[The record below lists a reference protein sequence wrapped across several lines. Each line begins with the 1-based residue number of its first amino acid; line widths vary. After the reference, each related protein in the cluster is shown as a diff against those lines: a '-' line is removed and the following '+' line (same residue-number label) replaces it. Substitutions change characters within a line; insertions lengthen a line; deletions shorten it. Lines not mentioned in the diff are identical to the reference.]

1 MILLVPDSGGV
12 LYPRVCVIIRLERI
26 KNQMLTG
33 KQKRHLRGLGHG
45 LKPVILI
52 GKKEVDEPLIAETG
66 AALACHELIK
76 VKVLEN
82 CMLDRHEASEA
93 LAAATGADV
102 AQILGKT
109 FLLYRA
115 AEKPVI
121 ELPMAKN

>member
-1 MILLVPDSGGV
+1 
-12 LYPRVCVIIRLERI
+12 
-26 KNQMLTG
+26 MLTG

-52 GKKEVDEPLIAETG
+52 GKKEIDEPLIAETE

-82 CMLDRHEASEA
+82 CMLDRHEAAESLSEA
-93 LAAATGADV
+93 TGSDI

-121 ELPMAKN
+121 SLPIGKE

>member
-1 MILLVPDSGGV
+1 
-12 LYPRVCVIIRLERI
+12 
-26 KNQMLTG
+26 MLTG
-33 KQKRHLRGLGHG
+33 KQKRHLRSLGHG

-52 GKKEVDEPLIAETG
+52 GKKEVDGSLVAETE

-82 CMLDRHEASEA
+82 CSLDRHEAGEA
-93 LAAATGADV
+93 LATATGSDI

-109 FLLYRA
+109 FLLYRP

-121 ELPMAKN
+121 VLP

>member
-1 MILLVPDSGGV
+1 
-12 LYPRVCVIIRLERI
+12 
-26 KNQMLTG
+26 MLTG

-52 GKKEVDEPLIAETG
+52 GKKEVDQALVTETE

-82 CMLDRHEASEA
+82 CPLDRHEAAEALSEA
-93 LAAATGADV
+93 TGSDV
-102 AQILGKT
+102 AQVLGKT
-109 FLLYRA
+109 FLLYRS

-121 ELPMAKN
+121 VLPVGQD

>member
-1 MILLVPDSGGV
+1 
-12 LYPRVCVIIRLERI
+12 
-26 KNQMLTG
+26 MLTG

-52 GKKEVDEPLIAETG
+52 GKKEVDQALVAETE

-82 CMLDRHEASEA
+82 CPLDRHEAAEALSEA
-93 LAAATGADV
+93 TGSDLAQV
-102 AQILGKT
+102 LGKT
-109 FLLYRA
+109 FLLYRS

-121 ELPMAKN
+121 VLPVGQD